1 MIYLNLS
8 PTPLQLIQDSV
19 IEKFGI
25 NLYIKRD
32 DLIHP
37 QVSGNKFRKLKYN
50 LQKAQNQGF
59 DTLIT
64 FGGAYSNHIYATA
77 AAGKLLNIK
86 TIGIIRGE
94 ELNEKSSPTL
104 QFASECGMKLIFVSR
119 TNYRNKPTL
128 VEQYGQNAYYVPE
141 GGTNLYALKGV
152 AEMTQEIENQLVS
165 SPNFIITPVG
175 TGGTL
180 AGIVSGVNSKSKVIG
195 IVVLKNAYSLFEEI
209 KTLLQEN
216 GNQEYENFELL
227 WHYHCGGY
235 AKTTPELINFIKG
248 FEKRNNIQIEQVYT
262 GKMLMAVYD
271 LIAKGYFEMGQ
282 TIVVVHTGGLQGR
295 NLVMG

>member
-1 MIYLNLS
+1 MNYLIPQ
-8 PTPLQLIQDSV
+8 PTPLQLIQDSF

-59 DTLIT
+59 STLIT

-77 AAGKLLNIK
+77 AAGELLNIK

-94 ELNEKSSPTL
+94 ELNENSSPTL

-180 AGIVSGVNSKSKVIG
+180 AGIISGVSSKSKVLG
-195 IVVLKNAYSLFEEI
+195 IVVLKNAYSLFDEI

-216 GNQEYENFELL
+216 GNQEYANFELL
-227 WHYHCGGY
+227 WDYHCGGY

-271 LIAKGYFEMGQ
+271 LIAKGYFEKSQ
-282 TIVVVHTGGLQGR
+282 TIVAVHTGGLQGR